1 LAQRYVPA
9 LTILGGSKV
18 LLVHLV
24 FLCAAVTVG
33 MPTTLLLAFISG
45 FLWDAQC
52 ALGPHGGN
60 PDIYDN
66 QVENLHFGY
75 SILLFGLIG
84 LLMQG
89 FQPWFKKGRWQLSAL
104 LSGVAIFVYLISEY
118 LVINFVR
125 GEFVLTTATI
135 KQIALT
141 SCVSM
146 LLSPLVF
153 GLLFWFANICN
164 HTIKPEAEKRFR
176 HNQ

>member
-1 LAQRYVPA
+1 MLWSA
-9 LTILGGSKV
+9 KV

-33 MPTTLLLAFISG
+33 MPTTLLLAFMAG

-60 PDIYDN
+60 PEIYDN
-66 QVENLHFGY
+66 QVENLRFGY
-75 SILLFGLIG
+75 SILLFGSIG

-89 FQPWFKKGRWQLSAL
+89 VQPWFKKGRWQVSAL
-104 LSGVAIFVYLISEY
+104 LSGVAIFLYLFTEY
-118 LVINFVR
+118 LVINYVR

-135 KQIALT
+135 KQMACT
-141 SCVSM
+141 SCLSM

-153 GLLFWFANICN
+153 SLLFGLAKICN
-164 HTIKPEAEKRFR
+164 HTIKPETDAKFR
-176 HNQ
+176 YNR